1 MSLSQVVTYCR
12 VSSEEQALKD
22 LSIPA
27 QRKALRR
34 WAQGDGEVE
43 IMREFVDEGLSAY
56 APAHRRPGFCEM
68 IAFCRKAPVEH
79 ILVHK
84 LDRFS
89 RDREESILFKALLR
103 KHGVTVRSITEQY
116 DPETPQGFLYEGM
129 IEVINQFYSM
139 NLATETVKGM
149 RENAERGYCNG
160 GRVPY
165 GYRLARVA
173 DGAGREHSRLVP
185 GPKEEVDTIREV
197 FEWAANE
204 GMGVKA
210 IANRL
215 NARQVPPPRGRYWSG
230 SSINSM
236 LKNRAYVGDRIWAR
250 RRKNGRESRVMAP
263 EEHWIV
269 AEDAHEPLVDR
280 AVFERRQELAA
291 RRRVNPHGRRG
302 DHVEYLLAK
311 LIRCGE
317 CGYNY
322 TGRRKRYTTSKGVKR
337 ESADYVCIGYQQH
350 GRSVCAAAPIQR
362 EWIEGLVL
370 DLIRSRLGTPAA
382 LAEFERKVRRKVE
395 ARRRTF
401 GESSD
406 AVTRKIAEVDRQI
419 ANYFR
424 AIGEGLDP
432 QICREHIDELNAK
445 KAEMEREAEVVRT
458 EDYYRLALERNL
470 RDLRQFAE
478 VYIREFDQLPFGVKR
493 KVVLHFIES
502 IEVVE
507 HRLVRITMRVP
518 FDNAGLKHL
527 TDEDD
532 SGQNGR
538 TRPGEESPASTSS
551 SGMSLEKGYFFQQ
564 GTNWLPSVDY
574 RQNPGDRGGGA
585 AGDSA

>member
-34 WAQGDGEVE
+34 WAQGVGEVE
-43 IMREFVDEGLSAY
+43 IAREFVDEGLSAY
-56 APAHRRPGFCEM
+56 APAHKRPGFCEM
-68 IAFCRKAPVEH
+68 IAFCRKASVEH

-103 KHGVTVRSITEQY
+103 KHGVTVKSVTEQY

-165 GYRLARVA
+165 GYRLERFS
-173 DGAGREHSRLVP
+173 DGGAREHSKLVP
-185 GPKEEVDTIREV
+185 GPEEEVAVIREI
-197 FEWAANE
+197 FDLAGNE
-204 GMGVKA
+204 GLGVKA
-210 IANRL
+210 IANLL
-215 NARQVPPPRGRYWSG
+215 NAREVPPPRGRHWSG
-230 SSINSM
+230 SSLNSI
-236 LKNRAYVGDRIWAR
+236 LNNRAYVGDRVWNR
-250 RRKNGRESRVMAP
+250 RRKNGRETRVATP
-263 EEHWIV
+263 EEDWII

-280 AVFERRQELAA
+280 GVFERRQELAA
-291 RRRVNPHGRRG
+291 TRRFNPNGCRG
-302 DHVEYLLAK
+302 AHTEYLLGR
-311 LIRCGE
+311 LIRCTE

-322 TGRRKRYTTSKGVKR
+322 TGRRKRYTTTKGEKK
-337 ESADYVCIGYQQH
+337 EHADYVCNGYQQH
-350 GRSVCAAAPIQR
+350 GRSVCEPRPI
-362 EWIEGLVL
+362 EKGWIEGLVV
-370 DLIRSRLGTPAA
+370 DLIRSRLGTPEA
-382 LAEFERKVRRKVE
+382 LAELERRVRQKVE
-395 ARRRTF
+395 SRRRTF
-401 GESSD
+401 GESTE
-406 AVTRKIAEVDRQI
+406 AVERKIAEVDRQI
-419 ANYFR
+419 ANYYR

-432 QICREHIDELNAK
+432 LVCRQHIDELTETK
-445 KAEMEREAEVVRT
+445 VELEVEAEVVRT
-458 EDYYRLALERNL
+458 EDYYQLTLDRNL

-478 VYIREFDQLPFGVKR
+478 VYIQDFERLPFGVRR

-518 FDNAGLKHL
+518 FDNAGIKHL
-527 TDEDD
+527 TDED
-532 SGQNGR
+532 GQGKNGEP
-538 TRPGEESPASTSS
+538 RPGEESLAGTGAA
-551 SGMSLEKGYFFQQ
+551 GMSVEKGNFFQL
-564 GTNWLPSVDY
+564 GTNWLPNHDH
-574 RQNPGDRGGGA
+574 RQNSGGRGGGA
-585 AGDSA
+585 HDTGP